1 MSIRLKLGLSF
12 LVILALFGLNLGIY
26 LWSGGQRND
35 SIQHLRQA
43 VERQLRVITIEQ
55 ELRQRE
61 TEAGTSQIFL
71 EAGTSGHPVEM
82 VDSLVER
89 VRELGRTIEEFVDSA
104 VDEGERAAAVAIA
117 RQYQRLAELWI
128 DLHGRAKVG
137 ADPVPPVA
145 RPEEEE
151 ASVGPYK
158 VLLGELAKLEE
169 SEERRVNEATAYF
182 REVADLTEEL
192 SSWIFVLSTL
202 VAVLVALLLSTHLTR
217 ALRRLEAGARR
228 LGRGE
233 LDHRIEVASRDELG
247 ELARAFNEMSHQLQ
261 ASHAKLEEARA
272 AAEQANE
279 AKSVFLANMS
289 HELRTPM
296 NAILGY
302 TEMLLEE
309 AEDSGAEESVPDLNR
324 ILAAGRHLLALIND
338 VLDLSKIE
346 AGKMTLFIETFPVRE
361 MIDDVAA
368 TLAPL
373 VEKNR
378 NRLVIEVDEDVGKLT
393 ADETKVRQ
401 TLFNLLSNAAKF
413 TADGTV
419 TVRASS
425 YGTGHRRMLFAV
437 SDTGIGMTPE
447 QTARIFN
454 EFTQADSSTT
464 RKYGGTGLG
473 LSISKKFCQM
483 MGGDVTVESEPGK
496 GTTFLVDLPAV
507 VEEPAAPRAVAI
519 AIAVPAPEP
528 APVNRQPTREERRR
542 ASAR

>member
-373 VEKNR
+373 VEKHR

>member
-519 AIAVPAPEP
+519 ATAVPAPEP

>member
-437 SDTGIGMTPE
+437 SDTGIGMTRE

>member
-182 REVADLTEEL
+182 REVADLTEKL

-373 VEKNR
+373 VEKHR

-519 AIAVPAPEP
+519 ATAVPAPEP

>member
-437 SDTGIGMTPE
+437 SDTGIGMTRE

-519 AIAVPAPEP
+519 ATAVPAPEP

>member
-373 VEKNR
+373 VEKHR

-519 AIAVPAPEP
+519 ATAVPAPEP